1 MTTSAN
7 KRAMVKKAIEYKLTA
22 SKCEFEQ
29 KKIISSNDVYDYAKQ
44 FYFDDLLIYESSF
57 IMLINRASKVIGY
70 AKISQGGVAGTFVD
84 VKIVAKYA
92 VESLCDSVFFIHNH
106 PSGNVKPS
114 IEDRQITDKLKKALS
129 LFDVKLL
136 DSIIISDESYY
147 SLCDEGIL

>member
-1 MTTSAN
+1 M
-7 KRAMVKKAIEYKLTA
+7 AMVKKAIEYKLTA

-29 KKIISSNDVYDYAKQ
+29 KKIISSSEAYDYAKQ

-129 LFDVKLL
+129 LFDIKLI

-147 SLCDEGIL
+147 SFCEDGIL

>member
-1 MTTSAN
+1 MI
-7 KRAMVKKAIEYKLTA
+7 KKAIEYKLTA

-29 KKIISSNDVYDYAKQ
+29 KKIMSSSEAYDYAKQ

-57 IMLINRASKVIGY
+57 IMLVNRANKVIGY

-84 VKIVAKYA
+84 IKIVAKYA
-92 VESLCDSVFFIHNH
+92 VESLCAGVFFIHNH

-129 LFDVKLL
+129 LFDIKLL
-136 DSIIISDESYY
+136 DSIIISDDSYY
-147 SLCDEGIL
+147 SFCDEGIL

>member
-1 MTTSAN
+1 M
-7 KRAMVKKAIEYKLTA
+7 AMVKKAIEYRLTA

-29 KKIISSNDVYDYAKQ
+29 KKIMSSSEAYDYAKQ

-114 IEDRQITDKLKKALS
+114 IEDMQITDKLKKALS
-129 LFDVKLL
+129 LFDIKLI

-147 SLCDEGIL
+147 SFCEDGIL

>member
-1 MTTSAN
+1 
-7 KRAMVKKAIEYKLTA
+7 MVKKAIEYKLTA

-29 KKIISSNDVYDYAKQ
+29 KKITSSNDVYDYAKQ

-92 VESLCDSVFFIHNH
+92 LESLCDGVLFIHNH

-129 LFDVKLL
+129 LFDIKLL
-136 DSIIISDESYY
+136 DSIIISDNSYY
-147 SLCDEGIL
+147 SFSDEGLI

>member
-1 MTTSAN
+1 
-7 KRAMVKKAIEYKLTA
+7 MVKKAIEYKLTA

-29 KKIISSNDVYDYAKQ
+29 KKIMSSNDVYNYARQ

-57 IMLINRASKVIGY
+57 IMLVNRANKVIGY

-84 VKIVAKYA
+84 IKIVAKYA
-92 VESLCDSVFFIHNH
+92 VESLCANVFFIHNH

-129 LFDVKLL
+129 LFDIKLL
-136 DSIIISDESYY
+136 DSIIISDDSYY
-147 SLCDEGIL
+147 SFCDEGIL

>member
-1 MTTSAN
+1 
-7 KRAMVKKAIEYKLTA
+7 MVKKAIEYKLTA
-22 SKCEFEQ
+22 NKSEFEQ
-29 KKIISSNDVYDYAKQ
+29 KKIISSSEAYNYAKQ

-92 VESLCDSVFFIHNH
+92 VESLCDSVLFIHNH

-129 LFDVKLL
+129 LFDIKLI

-147 SLCDEGIL
+147 SFCEDGIL